1 MRSDTIR
8 RVGRYNMQYY
18 LAPMEGL
25 TGYIYRNA
33 HRAVFGGMDKYF
45 TPFITP
51 NHNRSLTSREMR
63 DVQPEHNAP
72 DVVPQIMA
80 NDAAAFIW
88 AADKLA
94 QLGYDEVN
102 LNLGCPSRTVVTKG
116 RGAGFL
122 GRPTA
127 LDEFLAQV
135 FDCVRIRVSIKARI
149 GLSDCAELPG
159 LMNIFNRYPICE
171 LTLHAR
177 VQSAYYKG
185 VPDLYSY
192 ERAARMANMPLA
204 YNGDVFSPADA
215 ADIEKR
221 FPSTVAIMMGRG
233 VLANPALGRE
243 IRGGAPASADELR
256 TFHDM
261 LIHGYIEDMND
272 KTNAIL
278 RMKELWSYMGAMFPD
293 AEKPLKKLR
302 KSKRPEDYFAAV
314 DEVFEMAQ

>member
-1 MRSDTIR
+1 MAFEVRSDTIR

-135 FDCVRIRVSIKARI
+135 FDCVRIRVSVKARI

-159 LMNIFNRYPICE
+159 LINIFNRYPICE

-221 FPSTVAIMMGRG
+221 FPYGQSGAWPRNTRRRAREHGRAEDVPRHADTRLYRG
-233 VLANPALGRE
+233 HERQDKRHTAHEGIVVLYGRDVPGRRE
-243 IRGGAPASADELR
+243 AAQE
-256 TFHDM
+256 
-261 LIHGYIEDMND
+261 
-272 KTNAIL
+272 
-278 RMKELWSYMGAMFPD
+278 
-293 AEKPLKKLR
+293 AEKIQT
-302 KSKRPEDYFAAV
+302 A
-314 DEVFEMAQ
+314 

>member
-1 MRSDTIR
+1 
-8 RVGRYNMQYY
+8 MQYY

-51 NHNRSLTSREMR
+51 NPNRSLTSREMR

-135 FDCVRIRVSIKARI
+135 FDCVRIRVSVKARI
-149 GLSDCAELPG
+149 GLTDCAELPG

-177 VQSAYYKG
+177 VQSA
-185 VPDLYSY
+185 
-192 ERAARMANMPLA
+192 
-204 YNGDVFSPADA
+204 
-215 ADIEKR
+215 
-221 FPSTVAIMMGRG
+221 
-233 VLANPALGRE
+233 
-243 IRGGAPASADELR
+243 
-256 TFHDM
+256 
-261 LIHGYIEDMND
+261 
-272 KTNAIL
+272 
-278 RMKELWSYMGAMFPD
+278 
-293 AEKPLKKLR
+293 
-302 KSKRPEDYFAAV
+302 
-314 DEVFEMAQ
+314 

>member
-1 MRSDTIR
+1 
-8 RVGRYNMQYY
+8 
-18 LAPMEGL
+18 
-25 TGYIYRNA
+25 
-33 HRAVFGGMDKYF
+33 
-45 TPFITP
+45 
-51 NHNRSLTSREMR
+51 
-63 DVQPEHNAP
+63 
-72 DVVPQIMA
+72 
-80 NDAAAFIW
+80 
-88 AADKLA
+88 
-94 QLGYDEVN
+94 
-102 LNLGCPSRTVVTKG
+102 
-116 RGAGFL
+116 
-122 GRPTA
+122 
-127 LDEFLAQV
+127 
-135 FDCVRIRVSIKARI
+135 
-149 GLSDCAELPG
+149 
-159 LMNIFNRYPICE
+159 
-171 LTLHAR
+171 
-177 VQSAYYKG
+177 
-185 VPDLYSY
+185 
-192 ERAARMANMPLA
+192 MPLA

-233 VLANPALGRE
+233 VMANPALGRE

>member
-1 MRSDTIR
+1 M
-8 RVGRYNMQYY
+8 
-18 LAPMEGL
+18 
-25 TGYIYRNA
+25 
-33 HRAVFGGMDKYF
+33 
-45 TPFITP
+45 
-51 NHNRSLTSREMR
+51 
-63 DVQPEHNAP
+63 
-72 DVVPQIMA
+72 
-80 NDAAAFIW
+80 
-88 AADKLA
+88 
-94 QLGYDEVN
+94 GYDEVN

-135 FDCVRIRVSIKARI
+135 FDCVRIRVSVKARI

-159 LMNIFNRYPICE
+159 LMSIFNRYPICE

-233 VLANPALGRE
+233 VMANPALGRE

-278 RMKELWSYMGAMFPD
+278 RMKELWSYMGAIFPG
-293 AEKPLKKLR
+293 AEKPLKQLR